1 MWVVCCEKKVRNIH
15 AEDTASHVQKTKEN
29 TKRKPKKMEKNKE
42 VPGFELTN
50 FDCTKA
56 NTKREQKKKKRTKR
70 CLVSNSRTLTA

>member
-1 MWVVCCEKKVRNIH
+1 
-15 AEDTASHVQKTKEN
+15 
-29 TKRKPKKMEKNKE
+29 MEKNKE

-70 CLVSNSRTLTA
+70 CLVSNSRTLTAWSAGLTPTPQWHGFPKNNHATFL